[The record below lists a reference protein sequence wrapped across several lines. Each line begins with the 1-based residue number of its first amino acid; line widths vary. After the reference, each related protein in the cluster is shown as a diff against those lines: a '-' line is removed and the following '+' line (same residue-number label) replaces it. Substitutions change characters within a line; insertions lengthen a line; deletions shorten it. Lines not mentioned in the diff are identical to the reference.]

1 MKLLSPLLALLLFAE
16 SALPQRK
23 DPTFRLETSVV
34 TINVTVLDKDNKP
47 IENLK
52 REDFEL
58 YEDGKLQKLQAVDFQ
73 KLQSNL
79 VPPMTL
85 ADRTEPPPP
94 AKTFNPGIEAA
105 AKTNL
110 LSKYQDRRLIV
121 LLFDFSSMQPAEQ
134 ARARDA
140 AIKFL
145 KAQMTASDSV
155 SIMLYSSAL
164 KTIQDF
170 TSDRDLLINT
180 IEKFRL
186 GDSSENATVA
196 DEGADS
202 QDASGQFVADET
214 EFNIFNADLKLAAL
228 EDAARGLGQFPE
240 KKALVYIS
248 SGIQK
253 NGVDNQ
259 SQLRAT
265 VNTAIRNNVAF
276 YPIDARGLSALV
288 PGGDATQAGAVGNS
302 LYSGAGQSGNR
313 NNFHNQQETLAT
325 LALDTGGKALLD
337 SNDLTEGI
345 RQVQKDFSSYYV
357 LSYVSANTAL
367 DGRYRRVQVKL
378 APRLAAMK
386 VKLDYR
392 QGYYGSTTFAHM
404 SDSDKE
410 AQLAKAMQ
418 SDNPVTDL
426 PMAVEVDYFRLD
438 KGKYFVPVSVK
449 IPGSSLLFKGKGARQ
464 ATELDF
470 IAEIYDARKRSAATV
485 RDTIPLKVDQDT
497 AGQVSQKSIE
507 YATGVTLTPGN
518 YTLKFIAR
526 ENGLGKVGTFE
537 TAFVIPDLSSQKTM
551 RTSSLVLSNQRQA
564 LTEQVGGVK
573 NAKKLVAANP
583 LISDGQQL
591 MPNVTKVFRPS
602 QNMLA
607 YVEVYDPTIPD
618 FLPENFRR
626 ANIQASLALYRD
638 NKKIFES
645 PAIRANRLNATRDG
659 TLPVWLTVP
668 LKDITPGKYDCQVN
682 LIDDF
687 GRKFSFSRAAIA
699 VLPPAKPGAA
709 PPAPKSRVTHSTETP
724 PATSRY
730 R

>member
-1 MKLLSPLLALLLFAE
+1 LKILSGLLCFLLLAEQAV
-16 SALPQRK
+16 PQR
-23 DPTFRLETSVV
+23 DTTFRIETNIV
-34 TINVTVLDKDNKP
+34 TVNVTVLDRDGKP

-52 REDFEL
+52 KEDFEL

-73 KLQSNL
+73 KLQSNVL
-79 VPPMTL
+79 PPITA
-85 ADRTEPPPP
+85 ADSLPPP
-94 AKTFNPGIEAA
+94 APKGYNPDAAKAA
-105 AKTNL
+105 ARSNL
-110 LSKYQDRRLIV
+110 VTKYQDRRLIV

-140 AIKFL
+140 AIRFL
-145 KAQMTASDSV
+145 KAQMTSSDSV
-155 SIMLYSSAL
+155 SVMVYSSVL

-170 TSDRDLLINT
+170 TSDRDLLIQVIN
-180 IEKFRL
+180 KFRL
-186 GDSSENATVA
+186 GESSENAGVA
-196 DEGADS
+196 DEGSDS

-228 EDAARGLGQFPE
+228 EDAARGLGQYPE

-248 SGIQK
+248 SGLQK

-288 PGGDATQAGAVGNS
+288 PGGDATSAGGFGNS
-302 LYSGAGQSGNR
+302 LASGATQTSNR
-313 NNFHNQQETLAT
+313 NNFQNQQETLAT

-337 SNDLTEGI
+337 SNDLSEGI

-357 LSYVSANTAL
+357 LSYVSGNTAL
-367 DGRYRRVQVKL
+367 DGKYRQIRVKL
-378 APRLAAMK
+378 AGTLRA
-386 VKLDYR
+386 KLDYR
-392 QGYYGSTTFAHM
+392 QGYYASTTFAHM

-410 AQLAKAMQ
+410 AQLAKALQ

-426 PMAVEVDYFRLD
+426 PMAVEVDYFRLE
-438 KGKYFVPVSVK
+438 KAKYFVPVSVK
-449 IPGSSLLFKGKGARQ
+449 IPGSSLVFTGKGARQ
-464 ATELDF
+464 ATQLDF
-470 IAEIYDARKRSAATV
+470 IAEVFDARNRSAATV
-485 RDTIPLKVDQDT
+485 RDTIPLKVDQAT
-497 AGQVSQKSIE
+497 AGQVTQKSIE
-507 YATGVTLTPGN
+507 YATGVTLTPGS
-518 YTLKFIAR
+518 YKLKFIAR
-526 ENGLGKVGTFE
+526 ENGTGKVGTFE
-537 TAFVIPDLSSQKTM
+537 MKFTIPDLSSAKTM

-564 LTEQVGGVK
+564 VAEQVGGVK

-583 LISDGQQL
+583 LVTDGQQL
-591 MPNVTKVFRPS
+591 MPNVTKVFRPG
-602 QNMLA
+602 QNLLA

-638 NKKIFES
+638 NKKVFES
-645 PAIRANRLNATRDG
+645 PGVRANKLNDTREG

-668 LKDITPGKYDCQVN
+668 LKDIPAGKYDCQVN

-687 GRKFSFSRAAIA
+687 GRKFSFSRASIA
-699 VLPPAKPGAA
+699 VLQDKAA
-709 PPAPKSRVTHSTETP
+709 ALVPKSE
-724 PATSRY
+724 
-730 R
+730 

>member
-1 MKLLSPLLALLLFAE
+1 MLLAEQAV
-16 SALPQRK
+16 PQR
-23 DPTFRLETSVV
+23 DTTFRIETNIV
-34 TINVTVLDKDNKP
+34 TVNVTVLDRDGKP

-52 REDFEL
+52 KEDFEL

-73 KLQSNL
+73 KLQSNVL
-79 VPPMTL
+79 PPITA
-85 ADRTEPPPP
+85 ADSLPPP
-94 AKTFNPGIEAA
+94 APKGYNPDAAKAA
-105 AKTNL
+105 ARSNL
-110 LSKYQDRRLIV
+110 VTKYQDRRLIV

-140 AIKFL
+140 AIRFL
-145 KAQMTASDSV
+145 KAQMTSSDSV
-155 SIMLYSSAL
+155 SVMVYSSVL

-170 TSDRDLLINT
+170 TSDRDLLIQVIN
-180 IEKFRL
+180 KFRL
-186 GDSSENATVA
+186 GESSENAGVA
-196 DEGADS
+196 DEGSDS

-228 EDAARGLGQFPE
+228 EDAARGLGQYPE

-248 SGIQK
+248 SGLQK

-288 PGGDATQAGAVGNS
+288 PGGDATSAGGFGNS
-302 LYSGAGQSGNR
+302 LASGATQTSNR
-313 NNFHNQQETLAT
+313 NNFQNQQETLAT

-337 SNDLTEGI
+337 SNDLSEGI

-357 LSYVSANTAL
+357 LSYVSGNTAL
-367 DGRYRRVQVKL
+367 DGKYRQIRVKL
-378 APRLAAMK
+378 AGTLRA
-386 VKLDYR
+386 KLDYR
-392 QGYYGSTTFAHM
+392 QGYYASTTFAHM

-410 AQLAKAMQ
+410 AQLAKALQ

-426 PMAVEVDYFRLD
+426 PMAVEVDYFRLE
-438 KGKYFVPVSVK
+438 KAKYFVPVSVK
-449 IPGSSLLFKGKGARQ
+449 IPGSSLVFTGKGARQ
-464 ATELDF
+464 ATQLDF
-470 IAEIYDARKRSAATV
+470 IAEVFDARNRSAATV
-485 RDTIPLKVDQDT
+485 RDTIPLKVDQAT
-497 AGQVSQKSIE
+497 AGQVTQKSIE
-507 YATGVTLTPGN
+507 YATGVTLTPGS
-518 YTLKFIAR
+518 YKLKFIAR
-526 ENGLGKVGTFE
+526 ENGTGKVGTFE
-537 TAFVIPDLSSQKTM
+537 MKFTIPDLSSAKTM

-564 LTEQVGGVK
+564 VAEQVGGVK

-583 LISDGQQL
+583 LVTDGQQL
-591 MPNVTKVFRPS
+591 MPNVTKVFRPG
-602 QNMLA
+602 QNLLA

-638 NKKIFES
+638 NKKVFES
-645 PAIRANRLNATRDG
+645 PGVRANKLNDTREG

-668 LKDITPGKYDCQVN
+668 LKDIPAGKYDCQVN

-687 GRKFSFSRAAIA
+687 GRKFSFSRASIA
-699 VLPPAKPGAA
+699 VLQDKAA
-709 PPAPKSRVTHSTETP
+709 ALVPKSE
-724 PATSRY
+724 
-730 R
+730 